1 MSIFL
6 YYIVMLKVI
15 YYRSYQFILRLASYF
30 LGIKEPKVISKEGA
44 IKEAPNLIKEKNL
57 SKPLVV
63 TDKGI
68 HQIGL
73 LSPLFESLKDNKL
86 EYAYFYDVVANPTIK
101 NVNDGL
107 KVFKDNNCDSIIVVG
122 GGSAMDCAKMIGALE
137 VKKNATVEKLKGI
150 LKVRKALPF
159 LIVVP
164 TTAGTGSETT
174 LAAVIV
180 NEETHHKYAI
190 NDPHLIPKYALLDP
204 ALLVSLPP
212 KITSTT
218 GMDALTHAVEAYIG
232 RSNTKKTKKC
242 ALEAIKLIHENL
254 VESYK
259 NGQNLVSRENM
270 QKASYL
276 AGVAF
281 TRAYVGYVHAIAHSL
296 GGKYNVPHGLA
307 NAIILPYVLEEF
319 GKKAHKKLADLSD
332 LLSLCEKSSS
342 KEEKARAFIA
352 WIKELN
358 RSMEIP
364 EKFDIIFD
372 EKDVDEMIKN
382 ALKEA
387 NPLYPVPKEFFI
399 EDFIRIYRTILK

>member
-1 MSIFL
+1 MCKVL
-6 YYIVMLKVI
+6 YY
-15 YYRSYQFILRLASYF
+15 RTYQFILRLASYF

-44 IKEAPNLIKEKNL
+44 IKEAPKLIKEKGL

-73 LSPLFESLKDNKL
+73 LSPLFESLKDSKL

-107 KVFKDNNCDSIIVVG
+107 KVFKENNCDSIIVVG
-122 GGSAMDCAKMIGALE
+122 GGSAMDCAKMIGALA

-159 LIVVP
+159 LIAVP

-180 NEETHHKYAI
+180 NESTHHKYAI

-204 ALLVSLPP
+204 SLLVGLPP

-254 VESYK
+254 FESYK
-259 NGQNLVSRENM
+259 NGHNLVARENM

-281 TRAYVGYVHAIAHSL
+281 TRAYVGYVHAVAHSL

-319 GKKAHKKLADLSD
+319 GKKAHKKLAELSD

-342 KEEKARAFIA
+342 KEEKAKAFIA

-387 NPLYPVPKEFFI
+387 NPLYPVPKEFFR
-399 EDFIRIYRTILK
+399 EDFVRIYRTILK

>member
-1 MSIFL
+1 MF
-6 YYIVMLKVI
+6 KVI
-15 YYRSYQFILRLASYF
+15 YYRTYQFILRLASYF

-44 IKEAPNLIKEKNL
+44 IKEASNLIKEKEL
-57 SKPLVV
+57 SKPLIV

-73 LSPLFESLKDNKL
+73 LKPLFDSLKQNSIQ
-86 EYAYFYDVVANPTIK
+86 YAYFYEVAANPTVE
-101 NVNDGL
+101 NVNNGL
-107 KVFKDNNCDSIIVVG
+107 KVYKDSNCDSIIVVG
-122 GGSAMDCAKMIGALE
+122 GGSAMDCAKMIGALS
-137 VKKNATVEKLKGI
+137 VKKRTTVEKLKGI
-150 LKVRKALPF
+150 LKIRKALPF
-159 LIVVP
+159 LIAVP

-180 NEETHHKYAI
+180 NENTHHKYAI

-204 ALLVSLPP
+204 TLLKGLPP

-232 RSNTKKTKKC
+232 RSNTKKTKRC
-242 ALEAIKLIHENL
+242 ALEAIQLIHENL
-254 VESYK
+254 FESYK
-259 NGQNLVSRENM
+259 NGQNLVARKNM

-281 TRAYVGYVHAIAHSL
+281 TRAYVGYVHAVAHSL

-307 NAIILPYVLEEF
+307 NAIILPYILEAF
-319 GKKAHKKLADLSD
+319 GKKAYKKLSTLSD
-332 LLSLCEKSSS
+332 LLSLSEKSSS
-342 KEEKARAFIA
+342 KQEKSKAFIT

-358 RSMEIP
+358 KRMEIP
-364 EKFDIIFD
+364 EKFDISFS
-372 EKDVDEMIKN
+372 ENDVNEMINN

-387 NPLYPVPKEFFI
+387 NPLYPVPKEFFR
-399 EDFIRIYRTILK
+399 EDFLMIYRKILK

>member
-6 YYIVMLKVI
+6 YYIVMCKVL
-15 YYRSYQFILRLASYF
+15 YYRLYQFILRLASYF

-44 IKEAPNLIKEKNL
+44 IKEATKLIKEKNL
-57 SKPLVV
+57 SKPLIV

-107 KVFKDNNCDSIIVVG
+107 KVFKENNCDSIIVVG
-122 GGSAMDCAKMIGALE
+122 GGSAMDCAKMIGALS
-137 VKKNATVEKLKGI
+137 VKKHPSVEKLKGI

-159 LIVVP
+159 LIAVP

-180 NEETHHKYAI
+180 NEETHHKYAV
-190 NDPHLIPKYALLDP
+190 NDPHLIPKYAILDP
-204 ALLVSLPP
+204 TLLVGLPP

-232 RSNTKKTKKC
+232 RSNTKKTKRS

-254 VESYK
+254 FGSYQ
-259 NGQNLVSRENM
+259 NGYNLVARENM

-281 TRAYVGYVHAIAHSL
+281 TRAYVGYVHAVAHSL

-307 NAIILPYVLEEF
+307 NAIILPYVLEAF
-319 GKKAHKKLADLSD
+319 GKSAHRKLAKLCDE
-332 LLSLCEKSSS
+332 LSLCEKDKTN
-342 KEEKARAFIA
+342 KEKSEAFIA
-352 WIKELN
+352 WIKSLN
-358 RSMEIP
+358 NKMEIP
-364 EKFDIIFD
+364 EKFDISYN
-372 EKDVDEMIKN
+372 EKDVEEMLNHAIK
-382 ALKEA
+382 EG
-387 NPLYPVPKEFFI
+387 NPLYPVPKEFNKS
-399 EDFIRIYRTILK
+399 DFRKIYRLVLK

>member
-1 MSIFL
+1 MSIVL
-6 YYIVMLKVI
+6 

-44 IKEAPNLIKEKNL
+44 IKEAAKLIKDKNL
-57 SKPLVV
+57 SKPLIV

-73 LSPLFESLKDNKL
+73 LSPLFNSLKDSNL

-107 KVFKDNNCDSIIVVG
+107 KVFKENKCDSIIVVG
-122 GGSAMDCAKMIGALE
+122 GGSAMDCAKMIGALA

-159 LIVVP
+159 LIAVP

-204 ALLVSLPP
+204 SLLVGLPP

-232 RSNTKKTKKC
+232 RSNTRKTKKC

-254 VESYK
+254 FESYK
-259 NGQNLVSRENM
+259 NGHNLVFRENM

-281 TRAYVGYVHAIAHSL
+281 TRAYVGYVHAVAHSL

-319 GKKAHKKLADLSD
+319 GKKAHKKLAELSD

-387 NPLYPVPKEFFI
+387 NPLYPVPKEFFR

>member
-1 MSIFL
+1 MC
-6 YYIVMLKVI
+6 KVL
-15 YYRSYQFILRLASYF
+15 YYRSYQLILRLASYF

-44 IKEAPNLIKEKNL
+44 IKEAAKLIKEKNL

-73 LSPLFESLKDNKL
+73 LSPLFHSLKDNKL

-107 KVFKDNNCDSIIVVG
+107 KVFKENKCDSIIVVG
-122 GGSAMDCAKMIGALE
+122 GGSAMDCAKMIGALS
-137 VKKNATVEKLKGI
+137 VKKHSSVEKLKGI

-159 LIVVP
+159 LIAVP
-164 TTAGTGSETT
+164 STAGTGSETT

-204 ALLVSLPP
+204 SLLVGLPP

-232 RSNTKKTKKC
+232 RSNTRKTKKC

-254 VESYK
+254 FESYK
-259 NGQNLVSRENM
+259 NGHNLVFRENM

-319 GKKAHKKLADLSD
+319 GKKAHKKLAELSD
-332 LLSLCEKSSS
+332 ILSLSEKSSS

-364 EKFDIIFD
+364 ENFDIIFN

-387 NPLYPVPKEFFI
+387 NPLYPVPKEFFR